1 MANLSIMVNRCK
13 SEVTRVI
20 NLFVEDTITWCP
32 EEEINIKN
40 FGKVIITSAKDIREQ
55 QQEDGYDE

>member
-1 MANLSIMVNRCK
+1 MANLSIMVSRCK

-40 FGKVIITSAKDIREQ
+40 FGKVIIKQ

>member
-20 NLFVEDTITWCP
+20 NLFVEDTITWYP
-32 EEEINIKN
+32 KEEINIKN
-40 FGKVIITSAKDIREQ
+40 FGKVIITSKDIRKQ